1 MICGF
6 ELVTRGF
13 EIVTREFELVTR
25 GFELVTRRLE
35 LVICGFGLI
44 IRGFE
49 LITRGFELV
58 TLGFELVTCGVK
70 LAPFQLMFLSLQ
82 PVTRNLK
89 LLACYSYF
97 TISLNFKCQLRFLT
111 SVVVS
116 SHVSS
121 TTFSTEYYFLI

>member
-25 GFELVTRRLE
+25 GFELVT
-35 LVICGFGLI
+35 
-44 IRGFE
+44 
-49 LITRGFELV
+49 
-58 TLGFELVTCGVK
+58 CGVK
-70 LAPFQLMFLSLQ
+70 LVPFQLMFLSLQ
-82 PVTRNLK
+82 LVTRNLK
-89 LLACYSYF
+89 LLACYSCF